1 MDYCRMFWNV
11 LVSGRRWREKKKR
24 KEIMSI
30 CKIMTVWV
38 YENVIEQNPASM
50 QGPHRFVTM

>member
-1 MDYCRMFWNV
+1 MFWNV